1 MSVIRQDPKWLSEAL
16 LNVLENAVKYSPEN
30 TEIQIRISELVTFL
44 RVEIEDE
51 GIGIPK
57 NERHRIF
64 QRFYRGGEASVQE
77 RPGSGVGLY
86 LTRRIVEAH
95 GGMIRAA
102 DAVKNVRNADRSRKK
117 QENRGG
123 TTFIIQ
129 LPRKDI

>member
-1 MSVIRQDPKWLSEAL
+1 M
-16 LNVLENAVKYSPEN
+16 
-30 TEIQIRISELVTFL
+30 
-44 RVEIEDE
+44 EIEDE

-77 RPGSGVGLY
+77 QPGSGVGLY

-129 LPRKDI
+129 LPQKDI